1 MSTTNLKCPSRGR
14 GSLHGGPVTRSR
26 SAQLS
31 QAEIR
36 RAIAAAKAAGAA
48 EVQLYGGTVVVKLDK
63 PLEPEQPSDE
73 VIL

>member
-1 MSTTNLKCPSRGR
+1 VPLKNGFVMPRR
-14 GSLHGGPVTRSR
+14 PAQVT
-26 SAQLS
+26 
-31 QAEIR
+31 QADIR

-48 EVQLYGGTVVVKLDK
+48 EVQLYGGTVVVKLER